1 MRSLAL
7 LDIQSAHANGDE
19 CANAHRNECADDHRN
34 ECADDHRN
42 EYEVSTGK
50 TVLVRVFSLTKKMS
64 IKPAI
69 NSMSNHNQL

>member
-19 CANAHRNECADDHRN
+19 CADAHRN